1 MRHSRIG
8 SWHSKPFNNFTLSLS
23 SGICSGVNARL
34 IVDANGRRRDA
45 HRVDHGRRQGRDTSQ
60 RKGPSNL
67 TRLGD
72 LLAEPDDAIEW
83 IIAERFSYGS
93 VNLLAGKPKG
103 GKSTTARYLALCVAT
118 GTPFLG

>member
-1 MRHSRIG
+1 M
-8 SWHSKPFNNFTLSLS
+8 TLTAS
-23 SGICSGVNARL
+23 
-34 IVDANGRRRDA
+34 IVDGVKAEIRARERA
-45 HRVDHGRRQGRDTSQ
+45 L
-60 RKGPSNL
+60 NL